1 MNVSDEC
8 AQLTM
13 LKFLTVFIALLSGT
27 AVAQQPPVEFTAEQD
42 HQHMMDLLGIKALR
56 RGPSG
61 NDSAPNHANYDEAL
75 ANPYPDLPDVLTLK
89 NGTKVTTADQWWRL
103 RRPEIAEDM
112 AREVY
117 GRVPRVVPKATWTAK
132 LSEREFVGRT
142 P

>member
-61 NDSAPNHANYDEAL
+61 NDSAPNHANYDEARPKP
-75 ANPYPDLPDVLTLK
+75 NPALPDVLMLK
-89 NGTKVTTADQWWRL
+89 NGTTVTTRDQWWPL
-103 RRPEIAEDM
+103 RCPEI
-112 AREVY
+112 V
-117 GRVPRVVPKATWTAK
+117 
-132 LSEREFVGRT
+132 
-142 P
+142 